1 MRGHKNTAI
10 CSGDRS
16 TEPKKPADFRS
27 RDASRPVILVADDEA
42 MIRNFIW
49 SYLQPEGYFV
59 RCATDGQEALELS
72 RKDPGVI
79 DLLITDVDMPRLKGT
94 ELCARLLEERPGIKL
109 IVMTGEDGDDIVFPL
124 LSKPFGG
131 EALIAKV
138 QQVLAVP
145 GQQPNHRSSRDACGW
160 T

>member
-1 MRGHKNTAI
+1 MQGYKNTATGN
-10 CSGDRS
+10 GDRF
-16 TEPKKPADFRS
+16 TKPKKPADFRS
-27 RDASRPVILVADDEA
+27 RDAPRPVILVADDEA
-42 MIRNFIW
+42 MVRNFVW

-59 RCATDGQEALELS
+59 RCVADGQEALELS

-79 DLLITDVDMPRLKGT
+79 DLLITDVNMPRLKGT

-109 IVMTGEDGDDIVFPL
+109 IVMTGDDGEDIGFPL

-138 QQVLAVP
+138 RQILAVP
-145 GQQPNHRSSRDACGW
+145 GQPPKHRSSGAARSW
-160 T
+160 I